1 MMEKTTRRRTHVG
14 TTVGGAVTF
23 EATVEITGG
32 TLEEQISEQKA
43 LFDAMVREWPVP
55 VKEAKVK

>member
-1 MMEKTTRRRTHVG
+1 MEKSIRRRTNLS

-32 TLEEQISEQKA
+32 TLEEQVSEQKA
-43 LFDAMVREWPVP
+43 LYDAMVREWPVP
-55 VKEAKVK
+55 VKEAKK